1 MLKFNKKTNVK
12 KIHIS
17 VDKYVPLTV
26 NFSDSIN
33 SELYWRTGDG
43 ISSLLEISLLKSGEL
58 NSITLVCFE
67 NSNINLEI
75 KKINEIKIFE
85 SAFPIFD
92 TSLWISE
99 IIEYR
104 DTFLDNFSE
113 NFTIQLLDNILFISF
128 LKKGTSLKLIG
139 SDEIVFGINE
149 SEELSLIVM
158 KNLSNE
164 MIETL
169 HNYYSF

>member
-1 MLKFNKKTNVK
+1 MLKFNKKSNVK

-17 VDKYVPLTV
+17 VDKHVPLTV
-26 NFSDSIN
+26 NFSDSIT
-33 SELYWRTGDG
+33 SEFYWRAGDG
-43 ISSLLEISLLKSGEL
+43 ISSLLEIGLLKSGEL
-58 NSITLVCFE
+58 NSVTLVCFE

-75 KKINEIKIFE
+75 KKIKNFE

-92 TSLWISE
+92 TSLWGSE
-99 IIEYR
+99 LREYR

-113 NFTIQLLDNILFISF
+113 NFTIQLLDNTLFISF
-128 LKKGTSLKLIG
+128 KNKGASLKLIG
-139 SDEIVFGINE
+139 SDEIVFGVNE
-149 SEELSLIVM
+149 SEELSLIVI

-169 HNYYSF
+169 HNYYSL

>member
-1 MLKFNKKTNVK
+1 MLKFYKKSNVK
-12 KIHIS
+12 NIQIS

-26 NFSDSIN
+26 NFSENIA
-33 SELYWRTGDG
+33 SELYWRAGDD
-43 ISSLLEISLLKSGEL
+43 ISSLLEIGLLKSGEL

-67 NSNINLEI
+67 NSDINLVT
-75 KKINEIKIFE
+75 KKINEIENVE
-85 SAFPIFD
+85 SVFPIFD
-92 TSLWISE
+92 TSLWVSE

-104 DTFLDNFSE
+104 DDFSE
-113 NFTIQLLDNILFISF
+113 NFTIQLLDNVLFISF

-139 SDEIVFGINE
+139 SDEIIFGVNE
-149 SEELSLIVM
+149 SEELSLIVI

-169 HNYYSF
+169 HNYYSL

>member
-43 ISSLLEISLLKSGEL
+43 ISSLLEIGLLKSGEL

-75 KKINEIKIFE
+75 NEIKIFE

-92 TSLWISE
+92 TSLWISG

>member
-1 MLKFNKKTNVK
+1 
-12 KIHIS
+12 
-17 VDKYVPLTV
+17 
-26 NFSDSIN
+26 
-33 SELYWRTGDG
+33 
-43 ISSLLEISLLKSGEL
+43 
-58 NSITLVCFE
+58 
-67 NSNINLEI
+67 
-75 KKINEIKIFE
+75 
-85 SAFPIFD
+85 
-92 TSLWISE
+92 
-99 IIEYR
+99 YR